1 MAKGEILGLM
11 ACPECGEDGAQ
22 IKRAKSGLLYRWCAK
37 GCNAQFFAR
46 NADQEFTMRA
56 NLFEAKKPAV
66 SVTDT
71 GEKPAA
77 PAAPVTVRDTGPKP
91 TENPVPIPAPK
102 PAPAKGG
109 FTLSSLMGEK

>member
-56 NLFEAKKPAV
+56 HLFEAKKPAV
-66 SVTDT
+66 SVTVS
-71 GEKPAA
+71 EPK
-77 PAAPVTVRDTGPKP
+77 PAAPVTVTDTGPKP

-102 PAPAKGG
+102 AAPAKGG
-109 FTLSSLMGEK
+109 FSLSSLMGQGK